1 MKGEILFEVQTFM
14 GVKLLE
20 HAAREGIPVLNIS
33 APDEHTL
40 NVWVCQ
46 ADEKAFRA
54 LIEKFSLPYTV
65 VSIRGRARIRKTL
78 KAHIAL
84 IMGLIAGIAL
94 VYMLSL
100 RIWLIDIEGADDEM
114 KKSLA
119 GAGVSVGHRK
129 SLVDVSA
136 VSRLLEAEY
145 PEYAHIGVKISGVV
159 LKIDC
164 VKAETAPDV
173 YDITKARSLIAKT
186 DGVIVDINVF
196 AGQAQVKSGD
206 TVFKGDILILGEE
219 RAGKDGEITPVRA
232 EGSVTA
238 RVWTKGE
245 SAVRLTYKNKVRTGK
260 TSAVTVLKTPFFTR
274 KLAGENPFEL
284 YDAEVNESSLVG
296 LFVPVRLIRYD
307 YYECRYEDL
316 SIGEEEA
323 ERISFENALVKA
335 RADAPAGAEEIRRWK
350 EYKHQGENTIA
361 CTAVVEWIMDIA
373 TSRQGG

>member
-1 MKGEILFEVQTFM
+1 MKGEILFEIQTFM
-14 GVKLLE
+14 GVKLLK
-20 HAAREGIPVLNIS
+20 HAALEGICVRDVS

-40 NVWVCQ
+40 RVWVR
-46 ADEKAFRA
+46 AEDEKAFRA
-54 LIEKFSLPYTV
+54 LIERFSLPYAV
-65 VSIRGRARIRKTL
+65 VLVRGRARIRKIL
-78 KAHIAL
+78 KAHTAL
-84 IMGLIAGIAL
+84 IIGLTAGILL
-94 VYMLSL
+94 VYMMSL
-100 RIWLIDIEGADDEM
+100 RIWLIDIEGAGNDLRG
-114 KKSLA
+114 SLA

-173 YDITKARSLIAKT
+173 YDITKTRSLVAKA

-245 SAVRLTYKNKVRTGK
+245 SAVRLMYETKVRTGK
-260 TSAVTVLKTPFFTR
+260 TSAVTVLETPFFTR
-274 KLAGENPFEL
+274 TLAGENPFDL
-284 YDAEVNESSLVG
+284 YDTERRESSLVG
-296 LFVPVRLIRYD
+296 LFMPVRLVRYD
-307 YYECRYEDL
+307 HFELRYENA

-323 ERISFENALVKA
+323 QKITYENALVKA
-335 RADAPAGAEEIRRWK
+335 RTDAPAGAEELRCWK
-350 EYKHQGENTIA
+350 EYKRKNENTIA

-373 TSRQGG
+373 TSMQGG